1 MPFWSG
7 SRSRTLDRMAACCI
21 LVLAVSGCAR
31 SSDSGI
37 ETTAPAQ
44 ASAAKAA
51 ASPQWAR
58 EGERLRQYKADKNQE
73 NAGKRRL
80 PGNADDFAY
89 QSQPID
95 IVKEGQ
101 YVLLVKVP
109 ADFDFPRSPT
119 VIAVNY
125 PDDSLEHFALNASG
139 PIAVRG
145 EGEGRIV
152 ELPVSVSELRQPY
165 PGYSVWIY

>member
-1 MPFWSG
+1 MPLW
-7 SRSRTLDRMAACCI
+7 SRSRSGTFRRMAAPCMV
-21 LVLAVSGCAR
+21 VLALSGCAR

-37 ETTAPAQ
+37 EATTPAQ
-44 ASAAKAA
+44 AGAAKAA

-101 YVLLVKVP
+101 YVLLVRVP
-109 ADFDFPRSPT
+109 ADFDFPRTPS

-125 PDDSLEHFALNASG
+125 PDDSQEHFALNASG

-145 EGEGRIV
+145 EGEGRVV
-152 ELPVSVSELRQPY
+152 ELPVRVAELRQPY